1 MPHIHSIKD
10 LLFNVQHGIVVA
22 FIFVILFLFL
32 KQSGMRFLIL
42 AMLAFISFECQAQLK
57 SFIISVKGDTL
68 NRVDNN
74 GKKQGPWVVHT
85 DDLRGEPGYE
95 EEGYFENNKKEGKW
109 RRYTLAGDLT
119 AIENYKWGEKDG
131 KQEYYTKMGDLLREE
146 SWYAANPDN
155 PYDSVQVPDPVIPN
169 KWETKIIKLEVA
181 SVEHGTW
188 KFYDPST
195 GFIIRQETY
204 FFGQKEKGN
213 KTSADSTALAA
224 GKAEKEKPKAVLEW
238 EKKNSGKKKVKVRD
252 GSTGY

>member
-1 MPHIHSIKD
+1 
-10 LLFNVQHGIVVA
+10 
-22 FIFVILFLFL
+22 
-32 KQSGMRFLIL
+32 MRFLIL

-131 KQEYYTKMGDLLREE
+131 KQEYYTKMGDLLREKDYE
-146 SWYAANPDN
+146 IAPFLRTIFLSEDFYSEP
-155 PYDSVQVPDPVIPN
+155 SVASHIKSPTELIVSTYRKLGLAVMPGIPDPYLVSKTLGQVLLYPPTVAGWGQGRSWITPGILF
-169 KWETKIIKLEVA
+169 ERPDQAHSTSGLRQRDPEAALLLVTSEPDRAALPARVA
-181 SVEHGTW
+181 S
-188 KFYDPST
+188 PALA
-195 GFIIRQETY
+195 
-204 FFGQKEKGN
+204 
-213 KTSADSTALAA
+213 TSAREPA
-224 GKAEKEKPKAVLEW
+224 
-238 EKKNSGKKKVKVRD
+238 RD
-252 GSTGY
+252 DD

>member
-1 MPHIHSIKD
+1 M
-10 LLFNVQHGIVVA
+10 
-22 FIFVILFLFL
+22 
-32 KQSGMRFLIL
+32 
-42 AMLAFISFECQAQLK
+42 
-57 SFIISVKGDTL
+57 
-68 NRVDNN
+68 
-74 GKKQGPWVVHT
+74 
-85 DDLRGEPGYE
+85 
-95 EEGYFENNKKEGKW
+95 
-109 RRYTLAGDLT
+109 
-119 AIENYKWGEKDG
+119 
-131 KQEYYTKMGDLLREE
+131 
-146 SWYAANPDN
+146 
-155 PYDSVQVPDPVIPN
+155 PDPVIPN

-238 EKKNSGKKKVKVRD
+238 EKKNSGKKKVKARY